1 MAEMHLFSPSL
12 ILDLILRKSCVVVHM
27 TEIENCCEM
36 NRCLYVTGEFRHVH
50 CSFFLKLFCSLTVH
64 HVSVCDCICNGNTIT
79 FQALF

>member
-1 MAEMHLFSPSL
+1 MAELHVLSLSL
-12 ILDLILRKSCVVVHM
+12 IFDLIHKELCVLVHM

-36 NRCLYVTGEFRHVH
+36 NRCLYITGEYWNVH

-64 HVSVCDCICNGNTIT
+64 RLNGGDCICNGNNIM